1 MKKRIFIILTISLGG
16 AALLMNGCKK
26 SDDTAA
32 PVITLSGGDLTVPMN
47 TELSAAQQYLLSDKG
62 ATTDDGSLVSSS
74 YGPLN
79 PNTDLV
85 GVYTINY
92 TATDHAGNVGRAH
105 RTVTVTETPVGG
117 WLGTYARAN
126 IIDSIFIDSAYTVFG
141 AIYTWGHDMQ
151 ITQSNSLISRAI
163 MDPFADNITLSDK
176 IAAYVPG
183 PDTAGGPIAI
193 PFQNPQ
199 SSFLPTYPINTYPRV
214 DTIYRSHT
222 FMGSGNYYV
231 APNPGIMLNY
241 TDLDSIIVITEFTLT
256 VKFNCL

>member
-1 MKKRIFIILTISLGG
+1 
-16 AALLMNGCKK
+16 
-26 SDDTAA
+26 
-32 PVITLSGGDLTVPMN
+32 
-47 TELSAAQQYLLSDKG
+47 
-62 ATTDDGSLVSSS
+62 
-74 YGPLN
+74 
-79 PNTDLV
+79 
-85 GVYTINY
+85 
-92 TATDHAGNVGRAH
+92 
-105 RTVTVTETPVGG
+105 
-117 WLGTYARAN
+117 
-126 IIDSIFIDSAYTVFG
+126 
-141 AIYTWGHDMQ
+141 
-151 ITQSNSLISRAI
+151 

-241 TDLDSIIVITEFTLT
+241 TDLDSIIVAYMDSARATPKDSTTIN
-256 VKFNCL
+256 KYYHRIYFNR